1 MKNKRNIFIDW
12 YRPIDQA
19 EVAFMKKVQL
29 RSQQNIYSAF
39 KKSVVM
45 HHEFIRDTHV
55 LKEQLEIQ

>member
-29 RSQQNIYSAF
+29 S
-39 KKSVVM
+39 
-45 HHEFIRDTHV
+45 
-55 LKEQLEIQ
+55 